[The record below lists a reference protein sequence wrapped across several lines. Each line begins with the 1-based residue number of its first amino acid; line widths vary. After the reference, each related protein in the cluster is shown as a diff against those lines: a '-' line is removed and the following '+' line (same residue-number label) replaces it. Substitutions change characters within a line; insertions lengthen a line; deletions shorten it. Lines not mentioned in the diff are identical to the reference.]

1 MEKSLKKID
10 LKCKNQQGLYED
22 RIESRSV
29 NSVSD
34 LEKTDWGTG
43 LRYINECQ
51 RPGGNG
57 LELE

>member
-1 MEKSLKKID
+1 MEKSLNKIG
-10 LKCKNQQGLYED
+10 LKCKNQQGLYEE

-34 LEKTDWGTG
+34 LEKTGWGAG

-51 RPGGNG
+51 RPEGNG